1 MNSLNLFRRTLTTS
15 IGGISRSSSSSS
27 SPVSLIREFCP
38 RRHLKAVPSNVKVD
52 SSFGSAF
59 GARTSSSWASVS
71 SRSSAPSI
79 NRRILPVAII
89 GKRTMTSSDKPKI
102 VFVLGAPGAGKGTQ
116 CEKIVETFGFT
127 HLSAGDLLREER
139 KREGSEYGA
148 LIEDNIKNGR
158 IVPVEITCA
167 LLENAMIKTKE
178 ATGNDKF
185 LIDGFP
191 RNEDN
196 LQGWN
201 RKMADKVQLLFVL
214 FFECSEDQCV
224 QRCLKRGESSGRSDD
239 NLESLKKR
247 FNTYIND
254 TMPIIE
260 HYRKQDLVKPIDAAP
275 APDDVF
281 EAVKAAFQG
290 SY

>member
-1 MNSLNLFRRTLTTS
+1 MTNISFLRALSNTGKQLVSQAAVRERFL
-15 IGGISRSSSSSS
+15 SRSSTSSLFVSS
-27 SPVSLIREFCP
+27 VGDLGTRTSCSSAAFKGGTANTNRHPVSRG
-38 RRHLKAVPSNVKVD
+38 SNMSGD
-52 SSFGSAF
+52 SA
-59 GARTSSSWASVS
+59 
-71 SRSSAPSI
+71 
-79 NRRILPVAII
+79 
-89 GKRTMTSSDKPKI
+89 KPKI

-116 CEKIVETFGFT
+116 CEKIVEHFGFT

-139 KREGSEYGA
+139 KREGSEFGA

-167 LLENAMIKTKE
+167 LLENAMNKTKE

-201 RKMADKVQLLFVL
+201 SKMSEKVQFLFVL
-214 FFECSEDQCV
+214 FFECTEDQCI

-239 NLESLKKR
+239 NPESLKKR
-247 FNTYIND
+247 FGTYLND
-254 TMPIIE
+254 TMPIVD
-260 HYRKQDLVKPIDAAP
+260 HYKKQDRVKTIDAIA
-275 APDDVF
+275 APDEVF
-281 EAVKAAFQG
+281 EKVKLAFEG
-290 SY
+290 TN